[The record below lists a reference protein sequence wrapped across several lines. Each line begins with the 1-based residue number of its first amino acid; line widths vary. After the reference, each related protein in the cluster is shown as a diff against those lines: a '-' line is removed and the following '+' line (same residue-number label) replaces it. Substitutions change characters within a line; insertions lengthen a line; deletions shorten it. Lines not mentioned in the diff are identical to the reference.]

1 MHHEQVYAMECL
13 RRLTPP
19 PETGPLTWTRT
30 RSGYSLAGRHPRAA
44 RAGQPQRQRPALTRR
59 CLAGI
64 PGTVAPSGSRNRSRP
79 TPTTCG

>member
-1 MHHEQVYAMECL
+1 MECL

-30 RSGYSLAGRHPRAA
+30 RSGYSLAGRHPSAA

-59 CLAGI
+59 
-64 PGTVAPSGSRNRSRP
+64 SGRHPRHSRAQRQP
-79 TPTTCG
+79 EPVPPDAHHLLLGAHL